1 MQSQQR
7 YVNELESAKRTFE
20 AQLHQEHES
29 QKNLVVNLQGQVQ
42 FHMSR
47 ANSLQA
53 TIGNFLYNFCNFAI
67 PVATCAKDCCTLV
80 AILAHYSKSQIFVQK
95 FNFDKTPRFS
105 RVFHQIFLTIFLV
118 KSMLS
123 TAKKVQN
130 HNIFTSFSPPKK
142 STIFSGNQS

>member
-53 TIGNFLYNFCNFAI
+53 TIGTFFIAKNLQFCKI
-67 PVATCAKDCCTLV
+67 RRHCHMCKKDVTL
-80 AILAHYSKSQIFVQK
+80 LCRLEIF
-95 FNFDKTPRFS
+95 DLM
-105 RVFHQIFLTIFLV
+105 IFLIL
-118 KSMLS
+118 
-123 TAKKVQN
+123 
-130 HNIFTSFSPPKK
+130 
-142 STIFSGNQS
+142 